1 MRNSYRFSDDGKSC
15 IIFFLDGSS
24 FIIDSSDFPAVS
36 EHTWWK
42 SKRGYP
48 VMKTSRRSEEGQKTV
63 TLHRFLMQPPPSC
76 DVDHISGDKMDNR
89 RCNLRICS
97 HQQNMY
103 NQKMRNTNT
112 SGYYGVSLLKSV
124 GRYEA
129 YIHNCGKKIYLGLFS
144 SAEEAA
150 CARDKAAYRL
160 YGRFA
165 KLNFPN
171 SA

>member
-1 MRNSYRFSDDGKSC
+1 MRNDYRFSEDGKSC
-15 IIFFLDGSS
+15 MIFFIDGSS
-24 FIIDSSDFPAVS
+24 FIIDRSDFEAVS
-36 EHTWWK
+36 GHTWSK

-48 VMKTSRRSEEGQKTV
+48 VMKTSRSSPEGQKTI
-63 TLHRFLMQPPPSC
+63 TLHRFLMQPPPNY

-112 SGYYGVSLLKSV
+112 SGYYGVSLIKSV

-129 YIHNCGKKIYLGLFS
+129 YIHHCGKKIYLGIFPT
-144 SAEEAA
+144 AEDAA
-150 CARDKAAYRL
+150 CARDRAAYRL
-160 YGRFA
+160 FGKYA
-165 KLNFPN
+165 KLNFPD